1 MHLVG
6 WIISVPMLILVLVSA
21 IGPDDDSPL
30 NPRRKVFVRHA
41 WEKMLR
47 EEERE
52 GVRSARGR
60 TPPDGRSDPPEPQ
73 AKWSDRR

>member
-1 MHLVG
+1 MNLIG
-6 WIISVPMLILVLVSA
+6 WIISVPILILIVVSA
-21 IGPDDDSPL
+21 IGPVDEPPL
-30 NPRRKVFVRHA
+30 TPRKKVLIRHA

-52 GVRSARGR
+52 GVRRARGR
-60 TPPDGRSDPPEPQ
+60 TPPNRHDERPEPQ